1 MADQKK
7 TLELLHELIE
17 TCRDGETGYVHAAA
31 MVNDPELK
39 VYFTEQAKE
48 RTRLLTELRE
58 EAKRVGEAEPDISGS
73 VAGALHRAW
82 FEAKADLGLGDQAIL
97 NSVETGE
104 DAAKKAYKEALDA
117 NLPDQVRA
125 LVHRQALS
133 VFAAHDHV
141 RDLRDRREAA

>member
-1 MADQKK
+1 MADCGK

-17 TCRDGETGYVHAAA
+17 TCRDGETGYIHAAA
-31 MVNDPELK
+31 IINDPELK

-48 RTRLLTELRE
+48 RTRLLGELRE
-58 EAKRVGEAEPDISGS
+58 EARRFGESKPDISGS

-117 NLPDQVRA
+117 DLPDKVRA
-125 LVHRQALS
+125 LVHRQAAS
-133 VFAAHDHV
+133 IFAAHDHI
-141 RDLRDRREAA
+141 RDLRDQRKAA